1 MIKHVVMIKLEE
13 IDSAEERNEMAT
25 EILNRLDKLP
35 ERINE
40 IIGYD
45 TGLNIKATDTD
56 NYQDIVLLSDFNNIE
71 EMEVYKKH
79 PAHVEVVDFIKK
91 IGGIFTSVDYEY

>member
-1 MIKHVVMIKLEE
+1 MIKHVVMIKLEGINSE
-13 IDSAEERNEMAT
+13 EERQEMAN

-35 ERINE
+35 EKINE

-45 TGLNIKATDTD
+45 TGLNIKESGTA
-56 NYQDIVLLSDFNNIE
+56 NYQDVVLLSDFNSIE
-71 EMEVYKKH
+71 EMEIYKKH
-79 PAHVEVVDFIKK
+79 PAHIESVDFIKK